1 MLILRSAP
9 VAKERRVL
17 AQRRRRRMAPLIKAA
32 RAKAKVR
39 IKRKSVGSRQL
50 AVGRFWSAEG

>member
-1 MLILRSAP
+1 MLRSAP

-32 RAKAKVR
+32 RAKVMVR
-39 IKRKSVGSRQL
+39 IRRKSVGSRKC
-50 AVGRFWSAEG
+50 

>member
-1 MLILRSAP
+1 MLRSAP

-32 RAKAKVR
+32 RAKVMVR
-39 IKRKSVGSRQL
+39 IRRKSVGSRQL
-50 AVGRFWSAEG
+50 AVGREEKKC